1 MPPPAAQFASPRPNR
16 YGSARIHQAGAGA
29 FVSDIFREIDEEL
42 RRDNLLKLWQRY
54 GRYVIAGIVVL
65 LAVAGGIVLW
75 RDHLINERKAL
86 STRYFAALAL
96 AGENKDAEAGKL
108 FADIARSGGGYGLL
122 ARFEQAETL
131 AKTGDKKGAEAIYQA
146 IAGDSGV
153 DPEFR
158 DLATLLSVMRGFA
171 DADAKTSIARLAP
184 LTEAGKPWRATAL
197 ELTAAAQLKAGD
209 KAAALAIYKKL
220 ADDLSAPER
229 LRARAA
235 EMAAAL
241 SP

>member
-1 MPPPAAQFASPRPNR
+1 
-16 YGSARIHQAGAGA
+16 
-29 FVSDIFREIDEEL
+29 
-42 RRDNLLKLWQRY
+42 
-54 GRYVIAGIVVL
+54 
-65 LAVAGGIVLW
+65 
-75 RDHLINERKAL
+75 
-86 STRYFAALAL
+86 
-96 AGENKDAEAGKL
+96 
-108 FADIARSGGGYGLL
+108 

-209 KAAALAIYKKL
+209 KASALAIYKKL
-220 ADDLSAPER
+220 ADDLSAPGR
-229 LRARAA
+229 LRPRAA
-235 EMAAAL
+235 EIAAAL
-241 SP
+241 SASPEPPTRPIAMNRRDFAALLLASRAPAACDWFAGDKEAVLPGKRISVLGLD